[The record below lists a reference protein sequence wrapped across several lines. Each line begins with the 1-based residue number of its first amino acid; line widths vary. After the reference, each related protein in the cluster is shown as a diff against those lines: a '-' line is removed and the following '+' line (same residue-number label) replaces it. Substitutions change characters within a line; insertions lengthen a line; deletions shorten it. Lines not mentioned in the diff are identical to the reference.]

1 MNNFGANP
9 SDLSIYS
16 NKNRGK
22 PKVSILHYSLFN
34 IHSSLLGLAQ
44 SDKPK
49 FETVIIPHFPERRPA
64 MKHPA
69 KKIALLGLC
78 TAIAMVLAWVEIQ
91 LPPLVASIPGIKL
104 GLPNIAI
111 IFILYRFSWKEA
123 AAVSFVRIV
132 AVSLIFNPA
141 TLPYSLAGGCL
152 SLLGMTLLKKTDL
165 LSTTGVSVAGGVLH
179 NVGQILMAMLILSTA
194 GLGYYMIVLA
204 VTGVVSGIFVGLCGS
219 FAVKRVRFR

>member
-1 MNNFGANP
+1 
-9 SDLSIYS
+9 
-16 NKNRGK
+16 
-22 PKVSILHYSLFN
+22 
-34 IHSSLLGLAQ
+34 
-44 SDKPK
+44 
-49 FETVIIPHFPERRPA
+49 
-64 MKHPA
+64 MKRPA
-69 KKIALLGLC
+69 KKIAFLGLC

-111 IFILYRFSWKEA
+111 IFILYRFGWREA
-123 AAVSFVRIV
+123 AAVSFVRIL

-141 TLPYSLAGGCL
+141 TLPYSLAGGLL
-152 SLLGMTLLKKTDL
+152 SLLGMALLKKTDL
-165 LSTTGVSVAGGVLH
+165 LSVTGVSVAGGLLH

-194 GLGYYMIVLA
+194 GLGYYLIILA